1 MGDRFHH
8 ARHLLRVGAVLAL
21 GFVAF
26 LFARSALVP
35 SDFGVYGYYRAGA
48 LNDIRALPI
57 AYAGRAACVD
67 CHEDTYDPP
76 EPEDAGSAKHPAL
89 TIRLDPAKD
98 NRHSKLRC
106 EACHGP
112 LQKHIDDTE
121 KDVPKVASNG
131 LCLGCHRLLIGR
143 PKDQPQVAPADHKK
157 SDPQKRT
164 ECVSCH
170 KPHWPKTDA

>member
-1 MGDRFHH
+1 MQDRD
-8 ARHLLRVGAVLAL
+8 LPPVRVFPQWCL
-21 GFVAF
+21 
-26 LFARSALVP
+26 
-35 SDFGVYGYYRAGA
+35 
-48 LNDIRALPI
+48 
-57 AYAGRAACVD
+57 
-67 CHEDTYDPP
+67 
-76 EPEDAGSAKHPAL
+76 
-89 TIRLDPAKD
+89 
-98 NRHSKLRC
+98 
-106 EACHGP
+106 
-112 LQKHIDDTE
+112 IDDPE